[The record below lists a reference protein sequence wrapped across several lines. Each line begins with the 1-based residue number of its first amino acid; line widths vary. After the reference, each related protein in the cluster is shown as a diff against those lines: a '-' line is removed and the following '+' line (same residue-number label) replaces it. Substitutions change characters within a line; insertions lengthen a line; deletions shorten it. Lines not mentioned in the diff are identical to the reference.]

1 MLLMSKSD
9 QTPDWTEIKREVTS
23 RAYFI
28 AGPLLE
34 AIEQNQRCVLLID
47 EIDKVDY
54 AFEAML
60 LELLS
65 VWTLSI
71 PKMGTVHATSIP
83 HVFLTSNQERRLGDP
98 LRRRSFYLV
107 VEHPTAE
114 REAAIVA
121 RRTPDADEKT
131 HRFIAGLAKSLRAYT
146 MEKPPSISEMNDV
159 ALAMQLL
166 GIEQIRPEH
175 KDIML
180 PLIAKTEGDR
190 KRLLMKQAFES
201 IVRIAGRY
209 ASEVSPEEATDI
221 RGNLRREGGGMRRLL
236 VLALCVMALAIQS
249 TAETRPAGN
258 PELKYYADA
267 YADHY
272 GVPRALVHAIIAQES
287 NWNPHALS
295 NKGAAGLMQL
305 MPGTAEMYLV
315 RNRFSVTENLSGG
328 VQYLADLMTEFR
340 GEMRLAVAAYYCGSR
355 HIARRGLNYAN
366 PDVVSY
372 VEAVHHRYQLE
383 LREQADR
390 DHPMPGKGQ

>member
-1 MLLMSKSD
+1 MYASADETLAALERVGYFTDQKTATTVYLAGRLHRPIMLEGPAGAGKTALAESVSRAYKVPLLRLQCYQGINEEKAIGQYDKSLQELYVLLMSKSD
-9 QTPDWTEIKREVTS
+9 HTPDWTEIKSELTS
-23 RAYFI
+23 RAYFL

-65 VWTLSI
+65 AWTISI

-98 LRRRSFYLV
+98 LRRRSLYLV

-121 RRTPDADEKT
+121 KRTPKASEKT

-166 GIEQIRPEH
+166 GIEQIGPEH

-209 ASEVSPEEATDI
+209 ASEMCPEEATD
-221 RGNLRREGGGMRRLL
+221 
-236 VLALCVMALAIQS
+236 
-249 TAETRPAGN
+249 
-258 PELKYYADA
+258 
-267 YADHY
+267 
-272 GVPRALVHAIIAQES
+272 
-287 NWNPHALS
+287 
-295 NKGAAGLMQL
+295 
-305 MPGTAEMYLV
+305 
-315 RNRFSVTENLSGG
+315 
-328 VQYLADLMTEFR
+328 
-340 GEMRLAVAAYYCGSR
+340 VAATFGEK
-355 HIARRGLNYAN
+355 A
-366 PDVVSY
+366 
-372 VEAVHHRYQLE
+372 EA
-383 LREQADR
+383 
-390 DHPMPGKGQ
+390 

>member
-1 MLLMSKSD
+1 LQCYQGINEEKAIGQYDKSLQELYVLLMSKSD
-9 QTPDWTEIKREVTS
+9 HTPDWTEIKREVTS
-23 RAYFI
+23 RAYFM

-34 AIEQNQRCVLLID
+34 AIEQHQRCVLLID

-65 VWTLSI
+65 AWTLSI
-71 PKMGTVHATSIP
+71 PKMGTVQATSIP
-83 HVFLTSNQERRLGDP
+83 YVFLTSNQERRLGDP

-121 RRTPDADEKT
+121 KRTPDASEKT

-166 GIEQIRPEH
+166 GIEQMTPEH

-209 ASEVSPEEATDI
+209 ASEMSPEEATDI
-221 RGNLRREGGGMRRLL
+221 E
-236 VLALCVMALAIQS
+236 AIF
-249 TAETRPAGN
+249 AE
-258 PELKYYADA
+258 K
-267 YADHY
+267 
-272 GVPRALVHAIIAQES
+272 
-287 NWNPHALS
+287 
-295 NKGAAGLMQL
+295 
-305 MPGTAEMYLV
+305 AE
-315 RNRFSVTENLSGG
+315 
-328 VQYLADLMTEFR
+328 A
-340 GEMRLAVAAYYCGSR
+340 
-355 HIARRGLNYAN
+355 
-366 PDVVSY
+366 
-372 VEAVHHRYQLE
+372 
-383 LREQADR
+383 
-390 DHPMPGKGQ
+390 

>member
-1 MLLMSKSD
+1 MYASPDETLAALGRVGYFTDRKTATTVYLAGKLHRPILLEGPAGAGKTELAASVSRAYGVPILRLQCYQGINEEKAIGQYDKSLQELHVLLMSKSD
-9 QTPDWTEIKREVTS
+9 HTPDWAEIKREVTS
-23 RAYFI
+23 RAYFM

-34 AIEQNQRCVLLID
+34 AIERDQPCVLLID

-71 PKMGTVHATSIP
+71 PRMGTVQATSIP
-83 HVFLTSNQERRLGDP
+83 YVFLTSNQERRLGDP

-121 RRTPDADEKT
+121 RRTPEASEKT

-159 ALAMQLL
+159 ALAMELL

-175 KDIML
+175 KDVML

-201 IVRIAGRY
+201 IMCIAGRY
-209 ASEVSPEEATDI
+209 
-221 RGNLRREGGGMRRLL
+221 
-236 VLALCVMALAIQS
+236 
-249 TAETRPAGN
+249 
-258 PELKYYADA
+258 
-267 YADHY
+267 
-272 GVPRALVHAIIAQES
+272 
-287 NWNPHALS
+287 
-295 NKGAAGLMQL
+295 
-305 MPGTAEMYLV
+305 TAEMSAGDE
-315 RNRFSVTENLSGG
+315 RDTE
-328 VQYLADLMTEFR
+328 AIFAEETE
-340 GEMRLAVAAYYCGSR
+340 A
-355 HIARRGLNYAN
+355 
-366 PDVVSY
+366 
-372 VEAVHHRYQLE
+372 
-383 LREQADR
+383 
-390 DHPMPGKGQ
+390 

>member
-1 MLLMSKSD
+1 MYASPLETLAALERVGYFTDQKTATTVYLAGRLHRPVLLEGPAGAGKTELATSVSRAYRVPLLRLQCYQGINEEKAIGQYDKSLQELYVLLMSKSD
-9 QTPDWTEIKREVTS
+9 RAPDWTEIKREVTS

-71 PKMGTVHATSIP
+71 PRMGTVHATSIP

-209 ASEVSPEEATDI
+209 ASEVSPEESNDI
-221 RGNLRREGGGMRRLL
+221 P
-236 VLALCVMALAIQS
+236 AIFEEK
-249 TAETRPAGN
+249 AEA
-258 PELKYYADA
+258 
-267 YADHY
+267 
-272 GVPRALVHAIIAQES
+272 
-287 NWNPHALS
+287 
-295 NKGAAGLMQL
+295 
-305 MPGTAEMYLV
+305 
-315 RNRFSVTENLSGG
+315 
-328 VQYLADLMTEFR
+328 
-340 GEMRLAVAAYYCGSR
+340 
-355 HIARRGLNYAN
+355 
-366 PDVVSY
+366 
-372 VEAVHHRYQLE
+372 
-383 LREQADR
+383 
-390 DHPMPGKGQ
+390 

>member
-1 MLLMSKSD
+1 MDLMYASPDETLAALERVGYFTDQKTATTVYLAGRLHRPVMLEGPAGAGKTELATSVSRAYGIPLLRLQCYQGINEEKAIGQYDKSLQELYVLLMSKSD
-9 QTPDWTEIKREVTS
+9 HTPDWAEIKREVTS

-65 VWTLSI
+65 GWTLSI

-83 HVFLTSNQERRLGDP
+83 YVFLTSNQERRLGDP

-121 RRTPDADEKT
+121 KRTPDASEKT

-159 ALAMQLL
+159 ALAMQVL

-209 ASEVSPEEATDI
+209 ASEISPEEEPDSDA
-221 RGNLRREGGGMRRLL
+221 
-236 VLALCVMALAIQS
+236 VL
-249 TAETRPAGN
+249 
-258 PELKYYADA
+258 
-267 YADHY
+267 
-272 GVPRALVHAIIAQES
+272 
-287 NWNPHALS
+287 
-295 NKGAAGLMQL
+295 
-305 MPGTAEMYLV
+305 
-315 RNRFSVTENLSGG
+315 
-328 VQYLADLMTEFR
+328 
-340 GEMRLAVAAYYCGSR
+340 GER
-355 HIARRGLNYAN
+355 
-366 PDVVSY
+366 
-372 VEAVHHRYQLE
+372 VEI
-383 LREQADR
+383 
-390 DHPMPGKGQ
+390 

>member
-1 MLLMSKSD
+1 LQCYQGINEEKAIGQYDKSLQELYVLLMSKSD
-9 QTPDWTEIKREVTS
+9 RTPDWADIKREVTS
-23 RAYFI
+23 RAYFM

-34 AIEQNQRCVLLID
+34 AIEQEQRCVLLID

-65 VWTLSI
+65 VWALSI
-71 PKMGTVHATSIP
+71 PKMGTVQATSIP
-83 HVFLTSNQERRLGDP
+83 YVFLTSNQERRLGDP

-121 RRTPDADEKT
+121 KRTPHASERT

-166 GIEQIRPEH
+166 GIDQITPEH

-201 IVRIAGRY
+201 IVRIAGRH
-209 ASEVSPEEATDI
+209 ASEMSPEDETDVDAI
-221 RGNLRREGGGMRRLL
+221 
-236 VLALCVMALAIQS
+236 LA
-249 TAETRPAGN
+249 ER
-258 PELKYYADA
+258 AD
-267 YADHY
+267 
-272 GVPRALVHAIIAQES
+272 V
-287 NWNPHALS
+287 
-295 NKGAAGLMQL
+295 
-305 MPGTAEMYLV
+305 
-315 RNRFSVTENLSGG
+315 
-328 VQYLADLMTEFR
+328 
-340 GEMRLAVAAYYCGSR
+340 
-355 HIARRGLNYAN
+355 
-366 PDVVSY
+366 
-372 VEAVHHRYQLE
+372 
-383 LREQADR
+383 
-390 DHPMPGKGQ
+390 

>member
-1 MLLMSKSD
+1 MYASPDETLVALEREGYFTDLKTATTVYLAGRLHRPVLLEGPAGAGKTELAASVARAYRVPLLRLQCYQGINEEKAIGQYDKSLQELYVLLMSKSD

-34 AIEQNQRCVLLID
+34 AIEQNRRCVLLID

-65 VWTLSI
+65 VWTISI

-190 KRLLMKQAFES
+190 KRLLMRQAFES

-209 ASEVSPEEATDI
+209 ASEVFSEEATDI
-221 RGNLRREGGGMRRLL
+221 P
-236 VLALCVMALAIQS
+236 AIF
-249 TAETRPAGN
+249 E
-258 PELKYYADA
+258 EK
-267 YADHY
+267 
-272 GVPRALVHAIIAQES
+272 E
-287 NWNPHALS
+287 
-295 NKGAAGLMQL
+295 
-305 MPGTAEMYLV
+305 
-315 RNRFSVTENLSGG
+315 
-328 VQYLADLMTEFR
+328 
-340 GEMRLAVAAYYCGSR
+340 
-355 HIARRGLNYAN
+355 
-366 PDVVSY
+366 
-372 VEAVHHRYQLE
+372 EA
-383 LREQADR
+383 
-390 DHPMPGKGQ
+390 

>member
-1 MLLMSKSD
+1 MYASPLETLAALERVGYFTDQKTATTVYLAGRLHRPVLLEGPAGAGKTELATSVSRAYRVPLLRLQCYQGINEEKAIGQYDKSLQELYVLLMSKSD
-9 QTPDWTEIKREVTS
+9 RAPDWTEIKREVTS

-71 PKMGTVHATSIP
+71 PRMGTVHATSIP

-146 MEKPPSISEMNDV
+146 MEKPPSTSEMNDV

-209 ASEVSPEEATDI
+209 ASEVSPEESNDI
-221 RGNLRREGGGMRRLL
+221 P
-236 VLALCVMALAIQS
+236 AIFEEK
-249 TAETRPAGN
+249 AEA
-258 PELKYYADA
+258 
-267 YADHY
+267 
-272 GVPRALVHAIIAQES
+272 
-287 NWNPHALS
+287 
-295 NKGAAGLMQL
+295 
-305 MPGTAEMYLV
+305 
-315 RNRFSVTENLSGG
+315 
-328 VQYLADLMTEFR
+328 
-340 GEMRLAVAAYYCGSR
+340 
-355 HIARRGLNYAN
+355 
-366 PDVVSY
+366 
-372 VEAVHHRYQLE
+372 
-383 LREQADR
+383 
-390 DHPMPGKGQ
+390 

>member
-1 MLLMSKSD
+1 MYASPDETLAALERVGYFTDQKTATTVYLAGRLHRPIMLEGPAGAGKTELATSVSRAYKVPILRLQCYQGINEEKAIGQYDKSLQELYVLLMSKSD
-9 QTPDWTEIKREVTS
+9 HAPDWTEIKREVTS
-23 RAYFI
+23 RAYFM

-34 AIEQNQRCVLLID
+34 AIEQHQRCVLLID

-65 VWTLSI
+65 AWTLSI
-71 PKMGTVHATSIP
+71 PKMGTVQATSIP
-83 HVFLTSNQERRLGDP
+83 YVFLTSNQERRLGDP

-114 REAAIVA
+114 REATIVA
-121 RRTPDADEKT
+121 KRTPNAGEKT

-209 ASEVSPEEATDI
+209 ASEIYPEEAT
-221 RGNLRREGGGMRRLL
+221 E
-236 VLALCVMALAIQS
+236 AAAIFEEK
-249 TAETRPAGN
+249 AEA
-258 PELKYYADA
+258 
-267 YADHY
+267 
-272 GVPRALVHAIIAQES
+272 
-287 NWNPHALS
+287 
-295 NKGAAGLMQL
+295 
-305 MPGTAEMYLV
+305 
-315 RNRFSVTENLSGG
+315 
-328 VQYLADLMTEFR
+328 
-340 GEMRLAVAAYYCGSR
+340 
-355 HIARRGLNYAN
+355 
-366 PDVVSY
+366 
-372 VEAVHHRYQLE
+372 
-383 LREQADR
+383 
-390 DHPMPGKGQ
+390 

>member
-1 MLLMSKSD
+1 MYASPGETLAALERVGYFTDQKTATTVYLAAKLHRPIMLEGPAGAGKTELATSVSRAYGVPILRLQCYQGINEEKAIGQYDKSLQELYVLLMSKSD
-9 QTPDWTEIKREVTS
+9 QAPDWAEIKREVTS
-23 RAYFI
+23 RAYFM

-65 VWTLSI
+65 AWTLSI
-71 PKMGTVHATSIP
+71 PRMGTVQATSIP
-83 HVFLTSNQERRLGDP
+83 YVFLTSNQERRLGDP

-107 VEHPTAE
+107 IEHPTAE

-121 RRTPDADEKT
+121 KRTPNASEKT

-166 GIEQIRPEH
+166 EIEQVKPEH

-201 IVRIAGRY
+201 IVRIAGRH
-209 ASEVSPEEATDI
+209 ASEMSPEDETDVDAI
-221 RGNLRREGGGMRRLL
+221 
-236 VLALCVMALAIQS
+236 LA
-249 TAETRPAGN
+249 ER
-258 PELKYYADA
+258 AD
-267 YADHY
+267 
-272 GVPRALVHAIIAQES
+272 V
-287 NWNPHALS
+287 
-295 NKGAAGLMQL
+295 
-305 MPGTAEMYLV
+305 
-315 RNRFSVTENLSGG
+315 
-328 VQYLADLMTEFR
+328 
-340 GEMRLAVAAYYCGSR
+340 
-355 HIARRGLNYAN
+355 
-366 PDVVSY
+366 
-372 VEAVHHRYQLE
+372 
-383 LREQADR
+383 
-390 DHPMPGKGQ
+390 

>member
-1 MLLMSKSD
+1 MHSSPLETLAALESVGYFTDLKTAMTVYLAGKIHRPIMLEGPPGAGKTEMASSVARAYKAPLLRLQCYQGINEEKAIGQYDKSLQELYVLLMSKSD
-9 QTPDWTEIKREVTS
+9 QAPDWAEIKREVTS
-23 RAYFI
+23 RAYFM

-83 HVFLTSNQERRLGDP
+83 HVFLTSNQEQRLGAP
-98 LRRRSFYLV
+98 LRRRNFYLV
-107 VEHPTAE
+107 VDHPTAE

-121 RRTPDADEKT
+121 KRTPNASEKT

-166 GIEQIRPEH
+166 AIEQIKPEH

-201 IVRIAGRY
+201 IVRIAGRN
-209 ASEVSPEEATDI
+209 ASEMSPGEATDI
-221 RGNLRREGGGMRRLL
+221 E
-236 VLALCVMALAIQS
+236 AIF
-249 TAETRPAGN
+249 AER
-258 PELKYYADA
+258 ADA
-267 YADHY
+267 
-272 GVPRALVHAIIAQES
+272 
-287 NWNPHALS
+287 
-295 NKGAAGLMQL
+295 
-305 MPGTAEMYLV
+305 
-315 RNRFSVTENLSGG
+315 
-328 VQYLADLMTEFR
+328 
-340 GEMRLAVAAYYCGSR
+340 
-355 HIARRGLNYAN
+355 
-366 PDVVSY
+366 
-372 VEAVHHRYQLE
+372 
-383 LREQADR
+383 
-390 DHPMPGKGQ
+390 

>member
-1 MLLMSKSD
+1 MYVSPDETLAALERVGYFTDQKTATTVYLAGKLHRPIMLEGPAGAGKTELATSVSRAYGVPILRLQCYQGINEEKAIGQYDKSLQELYVLLMSKSD
-9 QTPDWTEIKREVTS
+9 QTPDWAQIKREVTS
-23 RAYFI
+23 RAYFM

-34 AIEQNQRCVLLID
+34 AIEQDQRCVLLID

-65 VWTLSI
+65 AWALSI
-71 PKMGTVHATSIP
+71 PRMGTVQATLIP
-83 HVFLTSNQERRLGDP
+83 YVFLTSNQERRLGDP

-121 RRTPDADEKT
+121 KRTPYASERT

-166 GIEQIRPEH
+166 GIDQITPEH

-201 IVRIAGRY
+201 IVRIAGRH
-209 ASEVSPEEATDI
+209 ASEMSPEDETEVDAI
-221 RGNLRREGGGMRRLL
+221 
-236 VLALCVMALAIQS
+236 LAK
-249 TAETRPAGN
+249 R
-258 PELKYYADA
+258 AD
-267 YADHY
+267 
-272 GVPRALVHAIIAQES
+272 V
-287 NWNPHALS
+287 
-295 NKGAAGLMQL
+295 
-305 MPGTAEMYLV
+305 
-315 RNRFSVTENLSGG
+315 
-328 VQYLADLMTEFR
+328 
-340 GEMRLAVAAYYCGSR
+340 
-355 HIARRGLNYAN
+355 
-366 PDVVSY
+366 
-372 VEAVHHRYQLE
+372 
-383 LREQADR
+383 
-390 DHPMPGKGQ
+390 